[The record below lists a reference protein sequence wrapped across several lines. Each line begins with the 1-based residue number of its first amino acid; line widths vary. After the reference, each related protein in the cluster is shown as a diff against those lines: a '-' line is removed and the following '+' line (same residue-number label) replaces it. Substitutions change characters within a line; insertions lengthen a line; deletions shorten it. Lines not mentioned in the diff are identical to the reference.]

1 MEYIF
6 DKEKFIESFNAK
18 SSETK
23 SADSMRLTHKPDNRF
38 KLFPYKASG
47 KSQAPVVTELEDVV
61 SGFFREAL
69 NKKTELIECEE
80 LCNMI
85 LDEIE
90 VDDDDLDY
98 FKDMIQS
105 IFFKGDNFIA
115 TNIGLYP
122 YQLTTNNKSSDNLA
136 HFLFSVFGVNQN
148 DCKAIVAAKNRY
160 KFNVLEDMVIK
171 TIESKNITEAEKK
184 QMYFLVKTNIQERF
198 RKDFYFMLDTGMTL
212 LEDISNL
219 FSIYYFYYVSQTCII
234 LDHYCCG
241 DRAGEVNF
249 YYALDWEK
257 VSKNRKCCIE
267 GWDKLQDS
275 INHMFSHAITLEIL
289 NQTIS
294 EEMVD
299 YIYLG
304 ELAKESAEED
314 HKISE
319 QIALAE
325 NVYCSY
331 VGDYK
336 EFTSIPYQQGVN
348 ETEKNIRHLYKCV
361 ETQFMNT
368 DRKRANQFYNEKFSE
383 FCKNRWVKNRKKSGL
398 VLNLTERDV
407 IFLTK
412 ISLRNEEKIRL
423 NDLYK
428 EYEYR
433 GIFLDSTSK
442 EYLQDFFTKLN
453 LIDKKSDSGDAQY
466 VKRIFM
472 IL

>member
-23 SADSMRLTHKPDNRF
+23 SADSMRLTHKADNRF

-69 NKKTELIECEE
+69 NKKTEPIEFED
-80 LCNMI
+80 LCNDI

-90 VDDDDLDY
+90 VVDDDLDY
-98 FKDMIQS
+98 IKDMIQS
-105 IFFKGDNFIA
+105 IFFEGENFFA

-122 YQLTTNNKSSDNLA
+122 YQLTTNNKSADNLA
-136 HFLFSVFGVNQN
+136 HFLFSVLGVNQD
-148 DCKAIVAAKNRY
+148 DCNAIVVAKDKYN
-160 KFNVLEDMVIK
+160 FNVLEDMVIK
-171 TIESKNITEAEKK
+171 TIESKKVTEADKK
-184 QMYFLVKTNIQERF
+184 QAYFSVKTDIQERF
-198 RKDFYFMLDTGMTL
+198 RKDFHFMLESGMTSLDDIANL
-212 LEDISNL
+212 LA
-219 FSIYYFYYVSQTCII
+219 IYYFYYVSQTCII
-234 LDHYCCG
+234 LDHYCRG
-241 DRAGEVNF
+241 DRSGEVNF

-257 VSKNRKCCIE
+257 VSKNRKCCLE

-289 NQTIS
+289 NQNTS
-294 EEMVD
+294 EEMHD
-299 YIYLG
+299 YITLG
-304 ELAKESAEED
+304 ELAKENDEVD
-314 HKISE
+314 RKIAD

-325 NVYCSY
+325 NTYCSY
-331 VGDYK
+331 VGDFK
-336 EFTSIPYQQGVN
+336 DFGSISHQQGVN
-348 ETEKNIRHLYKCV
+348 ETEKSIRHLYKCV
-361 ETQFMNT
+361 EAQFMNT
-368 DRKRANQFYNEKFSE
+368 DRKRANQFYNEKFSD

-412 ISLRNEEKIRL
+412 ICLRYEEKIRL

-428 EYEYR
+428 EYERR

-466 VKRIFM
+466 VKRI
-472 IL
+472 L

>member
-6 DKEKFIESFNAK
+6 NEEKFIESFNAK

-23 SADSMRLTHKPDNRF
+23 SADSMRLTHKADNRF

-47 KSQAPVVTELEDVV
+47 KSQAPIVTELEEVV

-69 NKKTELIECEE
+69 SKKTDPIEFEDLCSSILEE
-80 LCNMI
+80 I
-85 LDEIE
+85 D
-90 VDDDDLDY
+90 VDDDDLEY
-98 FKDMIQS
+98 FKDMLQS
-105 IFFKGDNFIA
+105 LFFEGENFIA

-122 YQLTTNNKSSDNLA
+122 YQLKTNNKSADNLA

-148 DCKAIVAAKNRY
+148 DCNAIVAAKNKY
-160 KFNVLEDMVIK
+160 NFNVLEDMVIK
-171 TIESKNITEAEKK
+171 TIESKKVTDADSK
-184 QMYFLVKTNIQERF
+184 QVYYSVKTDIQDKF
-198 RKDFYFMLDTGMTL
+198 RKDFHYMLESGMTS
-212 LEDISNL
+212 LEDLANL
-219 FSIYYFYYVSQTCII
+219 FAIYYFYYVSQTCII
-234 LDHYCCG
+234 LDHYCSG
-241 DRAGEVNF
+241 FRDGEVNF

-257 VSKNRKCCIE
+257 VSKNRMCCIE

-289 NQTIS
+289 NQTTS
-294 EEMVD
+294 DEMFD
-299 YIYLG
+299 YISLCN
-304 ELAKESAEED
+304 LAKENDEIDHNIAE
-314 HKISE
+314 
-319 QIALAE
+319 QVALAE
-325 NVYCSY
+325 SVYCSY

-336 EFTSIPYQQGVN
+336 EFNSIPYQQGVN

-361 ETQFMNT
+361 EAQFMNT

-383 FCKNRWVKNRKKSGL
+383 FCKARWVKNRKKSGL

-412 ISLRNEEKIRL
+412 ICLRNEEKIRL

-428 EYEYR
+428 EYEHR

-442 EYLQDFFTKLN
+442 EYLQEFFTKLN

-466 VKRIFM
+466 VKRI
-472 IL
+472 L

>member
-1 MEYIF
+1 MDYTFSEEI
-6 DKEKFIESFNAK
+6 FIESFNAK
-18 SSETK
+18 SSESK
-23 SADSMRLTHKPDNRF
+23 SIDSMRLTHKADNKF

-69 NKKTELIECEE
+69 NKKTESIEFED
-80 LCNMI
+80 LCTSI
-85 LDEIE
+85 LSEIE
-90 VDDDDLDY
+90 VEEDDLDY
-98 FKDMIQS
+98 FRDMLQS
-105 IFFKGDNFIA
+105 IFFEGQNFVA
-115 TNIGLYP
+115 TNLGLYP
-122 YQLTTNNKSSDNLA
+122 YQLSSNNKSADNLA
-136 HFLFSVFGVNQN
+136 HFLFSVFGVDEK
-148 DCKAIVAAKNRY
+148 DCEKITTAKNKY
-160 KFNVLEDMVIK
+160 HFNVLENIVIK
-171 TIESKNITEAEKK
+171 TIETQKVTEADKK
-184 QMYFLVKTNIQERF
+184 NPYFIIKGDIQDRF
-198 RKDFYFMLDTGMTL
+198 RKDFYFMLDSGMTS

-219 FSIYYFYYVSQTCII
+219 FAIYYFYYVSQTCII
-234 LDHYCCG
+234 LDHFCL
-241 DRAGEVNF
+241 GEKSGKVDF

-289 NQTIS
+289 NQTKS
-294 EEMVD
+294 DEMFD

-304 ELAKESAEED
+304 ERAKEDYETDKQIAGEVAKAEET
-314 HKISE
+314 
-319 QIALAE
+319 
-325 NVYCSY
+325 YCSY

-336 EFTSIPYQQGVN
+336 GFDSIPFQQEN
-348 ETEKNIRHLYKCV
+348 TETEKNIRHLYRCV
-361 ETQFMNT
+361 EAQFLNT
-368 DRKRANQFYNEKFSE
+368 ERKRANQFYNEKFSE
-383 FCKNRWVKNRKKSGL
+383 FCKSRWVKNRKKSGL

-412 ISLRNEEKIRL
+412 ICLRDEEKIRL

-428 EYEYR
+428 AYEYR

-466 VKRIFM
+466 VKRI
-472 IL
+472 L